1 MRIAFSESA
10 LLPLP
15 WQPFAEIATL
25 TFSGNVAYV
34 QFRDHAGNVS
44 PVYGS
49 DGSSTTDQQ
58 HIYLPLVLRN
68 R

>member
-1 MRIAFSESA
+1 MRIASSESA
-10 LLPLP
+10 FLSLP
-15 WQPFAEIATL
+15 WQPFATSATL
-25 TFSGNVAYV
+25 TLSGDVAYV

-44 PVYGS
+44 SVYAS
-49 DGSSTTDQQ
+49 DGSTDQQ